1 MATWKQSLLAMA
13 VLVAAAAAWVK
24 FFPGA
29 PEILAD
35 WGLDWAQDDSILAET
50 QGAGGEPRR
59 NDGPQTAVVTAPV
72 IESVINDKLS
82 AIGTGRANNS
92 VTVKPYT
99 AGRVTRIEV
108 ESGARVD
115 VGTVIALLDSE
126 VEEIALD
133 RAKIALADAEAKLE
147 RVKSLRTANTA
158 TLVQVTDAELLVGNA
173 KLALRD
179 AQLNL
184 DRRSITAPIEG
195 IIGILPVEAGNY
207 VTTDTVVATI
217 DDRSRIK
224 IDFYVPERFAA
235 NMVVG
240 GHLTASP
247 IARPDEVFDGAVS
260 AVDNRVDDKSRTLLV
275 QAAIPNEKDTLR
287 AGMSFRIS
295 VKFPG
300 DVYPSVDPLAIQWG
314 TDGAFVWV
322 IRDGK
327 ARRTPVRIV
336 QRNTESVLVAAEGIA
351 PGDTVVTEGVHTVR
365 DGAEVLVA
373 KSDPTPVSTGVT
385 PAVIGS
391 GS

>member
-1 MATWKQSLLAMA
+1 MAAWKQLLLALL
-13 VLVAAAAAWVK
+13 VVVAAAAAWVK

-29 PEILAD
+29 PEILAG
-35 WGLDWAQDDSILAET
+35 WGIEWAQTAVAAKSQDGSE
-50 QGAGGEPRR
+50 QPRR
-59 NDGPQTAVVTAPV
+59 NSSPQTAVITAPV
-72 IESVINDKLS
+72 VQAVINDKLS

-99 AGRVTRIEV
+99 SGRVTRIEV
-108 ESGARVD
+108 ASGARVD
-115 VGTVIALLDSE
+115 VDTVIARLDSE

-147 RVKSLRTANTA
+147 RVRSLRTANTA
-158 TLVQVTDAELLVGNA
+158 TQVQVTDAELVVGNA
-173 KLALRD
+173 RLALRD

-207 VTTDTVVATI
+207 LTTDTVVATI

-235 NMVVG
+235 NMAVG
-240 GHLTASP
+240 GNLTASP
-247 IARPDEVFDGAVS
+247 IARPDEVFDGTVS

-275 QAAIPNEKDTLR
+275 QAEIPNDRDTLR
-287 AGMSFRIS
+287 AGMSFS
-295 VKFPG
+295 VSIKFPG
-300 DVYPSVDPLAIQWG
+300 DVFPSVDPLAIQWG

-327 ARRTPVRIV
+327 AKRTPVRIV
-336 QRNTESVLVAAEGIA
+336 QRNTESVLVASDGIA
-351 PGDTVVTEGVHTVR
+351 PGDTVVTEGVHAVR

-373 KSDPTPVSTGVT
+373 KSDPTPVTTGAT
-385 PAVIGS
+385 PAVVGS

>member
-1 MATWKQSLLAMA
+1 MAAWKQPLLALV

-29 PEILAD
+29 PEILAG
-35 WGLDWAQDDSILAET
+35 WGIDWAQTTVSATPE
-50 QGAGGEPRR
+50 AGEEPRR
-59 NDGPQTAVVTAPV
+59 NSGPQTAVITAPV
-72 IESVINDKLS
+72 VEAVINDKLS

-99 AGRVTRIEV
+99 AGRVTSIEV
-108 ESGARVD
+108 ESGTRVD
-115 VGTVIALLDSE
+115 VGTVIARIDSE

-133 RAKIALADAEAKLE
+133 RARIALADAEAKLE
-147 RVKSLRTANTA
+147 RMRSLRTANTA
-158 TLVQVTDAELLVGNA
+158 TQVQVTDAELGVGNA
-173 KLALRD
+173 RLALRD

-184 DRRSITAPIEG
+184 DRRVVTAPIEG

-207 VTTDTVVATI
+207 VTTDAVIATI

-224 IDFYVPERFAA
+224 IDFYVPERLAA
-235 NMVVG
+235 NMAVG

-247 IARPDEVFDGAVS
+247 IARPDEVFDGTVS

-275 QAAIPNEKDTLR
+275 QAAIPNDKDTLR

-295 VKFPG
+295 IRFPG
-300 DVYPSVDPLAIQWG
+300 DAYPSVDPLAIQWG

-327 ARRTPVRIV
+327 AKRTPVRIV
-336 QRNTESVLVAAEGIA
+336 QRNTESVLVAAEGIV

-365 DGAEVLVA
+365 DGAEVLIA
-373 KSDPTPVSTGVT
+373 KSDTTPATTGAT
-385 PAVIGS
+385 PAVVGS

>member
-1 MATWKQSLLAMA
+1 MAAWKQLLLALV
-13 VLVAAAAAWVK
+13 VLVAAAAAWAK

-29 PEILAD
+29 PEILAG
-35 WGLDWAQDDSILAET
+35 WGIDWAGTAVDAKPQEEAE
-50 QGAGGEPRR
+50 QPKRSDA
-59 NDGPQTAVVTAPV
+59 PQTAVITAPV
-72 IESVINDKLS
+72 VEAVINDRLS

-99 AGRVTRIEV
+99 AGRVTSIEV
-108 ESGARVD
+108 ESGARIEA
-115 VGTVIALLDSE
+115 GTVIALIDSE

-133 RAKIALADAEAKLE
+133 RARIALADAEAKLE
-147 RVKSLRTANTA
+147 RVKSLRKANTA
-158 TLVQVTDAELLVGNA
+158 TQVQVTDAELVVGNA
-173 KLALRD
+173 ELALRD

-184 DRRSITAPIEG
+184 DRRSITSPIEG

-235 NMVVG
+235 NMAVG

-247 IARPDEVFDGAVS
+247 VARPEEVFEGTVS
-260 AVDNRVDDKSRTLLV
+260 AVDNRVDDNSRTLLV
-275 QAAIPNEKDTLR
+275 QAEIPNDKDTLR

-300 DVYPSVDPLAIQWG
+300 DIFPSVDPLAIQWG

-351 PGDTVVTEGVHTVR
+351 PGDTVVTEGVHAVR

-373 KSDPTPVSTGVT
+373 RGETRTSA
-385 PAVIGS
+385 PAVVGS

>member
-1 MATWKQSLLAMA
+1 MAAWKQLLLALL
-13 VLVAAAAAWVK
+13 VVVAAAAAWVK

-29 PEILAD
+29 PEILAG
-35 WGLDWAQDDSILAET
+35 WGIDWAQTAVAAKSQDGSEQT
-50 QGAGGEPRR
+50 GR
-59 NDGPQTAVVTAPV
+59 NGSPQTAVITAPV
-72 IESVINDKLS
+72 VQAVINDKLS

-99 AGRVTRIEV
+99 SGRLTRIEV
-108 ESGARVD
+108 ASGARVD
-115 VGTVIALLDSE
+115 VDTVIAQLDSE

-147 RVKSLRTANTA
+147 RVRSLRTANTA
-158 TLVQVTDAELLVGNA
+158 TQVQVTDAELVVGNA
-173 KLALRD
+173 RLALRD

-184 DRRSITAPIEG
+184 DRRSITAPIAG

-207 VTTDTVVATI
+207 LTTDTVVATI

-235 NMVVG
+235 NMAVG
-240 GHLTASP
+240 GNLTASP
-247 IARPDEVFDGAVS
+247 IARPDEVFDGTVS

-275 QAAIPNEKDTLR
+275 QAEIPNDRDTLR
-287 AGMSFRIS
+287 AGMSFS
-295 VKFPG
+295 VSIKFPG
-300 DVYPSVDPLAIQWG
+300 DVFPSVDPLAIQWG

-327 ARRTPVRIV
+327 AKRTPVRIV
-336 QRNTESVLVAAEGIA
+336 QRNTESVLVASDGIA
-351 PGDTVVTEGVHTVR
+351 PGDTVVTEGVHAVR

-373 KSDPTPVSTGVT
+373 KSDPTPVTTGAT
-385 PAVIGS
+385 PAVVGS

>member
-1 MATWKQSLLAMA
+1 MSAWKQLLLAVI

-29 PEILAD
+29 PEILAS
-35 WGLDWAQDDSILAET
+35 WGMDWARPAVETKAE
-50 QGAGGEPRR
+50 GAGEPRGSGA
-59 NDGPQTAVVTAPV
+59 GPRTAVITAPV
-72 IESVINDKLS
+72 GSATINDKLS

-99 AGRVTRIEV
+99 SGRVTSIDVTSGTRV
-108 ESGARVD
+108 EK
-115 VGTVIALLDSE
+115 GTVIARLDSE

-133 RAKIALADAEAKLE
+133 RAKIALEDAEARLE
-147 RVKSLRTANTA
+147 RVRSLRSTNTA
-158 TLVQVTDAELLVGNA
+158 TQVQVTDAQLAVSNA

-184 DRRSITAPIEG
+184 DRRTITSPIEG

-217 DDRSRIK
+217 DDRSQIK

-235 NMVVG
+235 NMEVG
-240 GHLTASP
+240 ESLTASP
-247 IARPDEVFDGAVS
+247 IARPDEVFEGVIS

-275 QAAIPNEKDTLR
+275 QAEVPNEKDSLR

-295 VKFPG
+295 MQFPG

-322 IRDGK
+322 VQDGRAK
-327 ARRTPVRIV
+327 RTPVRIV
-336 QRNTESVLVAAEGIA
+336 QRNTESVLVAAEGIR
-351 PGDTVVTEGVHTVR
+351 PGDVVVTEGVHAVR

-373 KSDPTPVSTGVT
+373 RNGQAGASPDVVR
-385 PAVIGS
+385 S

>member
-1 MATWKQSLLAMA
+1 MAAWKQLLLTLV
-13 VLVAAAAAWVK
+13 VLVAAAASWAK

-29 PEILAD
+29 PEILAS
-35 WGLDWAQDDSILAET
+35 WGMDWARAAVDARPKD
-50 QGAGGEPRR
+50 EPEQPQRSNR
-59 NDGPQTAVVTAPV
+59 PQTAVITAPV
-72 IESVINDKLS
+72 IEAVINDKLS

-99 AGRVTRIEV
+99 SGRVTSIEV
-108 ESGARVD
+108 ESGARID
-115 VGTVIALLDSE
+115 AGTVIALIDSE

-158 TLVQVTDAELLVGNA
+158 TLVQVTDAELVVGNA
-173 KLALRD
+173 RLALRD

-184 DRRSITAPIEG
+184 DRRSIKAPIEG

-240 GHLTASP
+240 GRLKASP
-247 IARPDEVFDGAVS
+247 IARPEEVFDGTVS

-275 QAAIPNEKDTLR
+275 QAEIPNDKDTLR

-295 VKFPG
+295 VEFPG
-300 DVYPSVDPLAIQWG
+300 DIYPSVDPLAIQWG

-322 IRDGK
+322 IRDGRAK
-327 ARRTPVRIV
+327 RTSVRIV

-351 PGDTVVTEGVHTVR
+351 PGDTVVTEGVHAVR

-373 KSDPTPVSTGVT
+373 KSDPTAMTTGAT
-385 PAVIGS
+385 PTVVGS

>member
-1 MATWKQSLLAMA
+1 MTAWKQLLLALV

-29 PEILAD
+29 PEILAG
-35 WGLDWAQDDSILAET
+35 WGLGWAVQVAGDAKP
-50 QGAGGEPRR
+50 QGGNGESRR
-59 NDGPQTAVVTAPV
+59 SGPQTAVITAPV
-72 IESVINDKLS
+72 IEAVINDRLS

-99 AGRVTRIEV
+99 AGRVTTIEL
-108 ESGARVD
+108 ESGAQVD
-115 VGTVIALLDSE
+115 VGTVIARLDSE

-147 RVKSLRTANTA
+147 RVRSLRSSNTA
-158 TLVQVTDAELLVGNA
+158 TQVQVTDAELVVGNA
-173 KLALRD
+173 KLGLRD

-184 DRRSITAPIEG
+184 DRRAITAPIEG

-217 DDRSRIK
+217 DDRSQIK

-235 NMVVG
+235 NMAVG
-240 GHLTASP
+240 GRLTASP
-247 IARPDEVFDGAVS
+247 IARPDEVFEGTVS

-275 QAAIPNEKDTLR
+275 QAAIPNDKDTLR
-287 AGMSFRIS
+287 AGMSFRVS

-300 DVYPSVDPLAIQWG
+300 DAYPSVDPLAIQWG

-327 ARRTPVRIV
+327 AKRTPVRIV
-336 QRNTESVLVAAEGIA
+336 QRNTESVLVSAEGIR
-351 PGDTVVTEGVHTVR
+351 PGDTVVTEGVHAVR
-365 DGAEVLVA
+365 DGAEVLIA
-373 KSDPTPVSTGVT
+373 RSEPGTTR
-385 PAVIGS
+385 PAVVGS

>member
-1 MATWKQSLLAMA
+1 MAAWKQLLLALV

-29 PEILAD
+29 PEILAG
-35 WGLDWAQDDSILAET
+35 WGIDWAQTTVSATPEKG
-50 QGAGGEPRR
+50 QEPRR
-59 NDGPQTAVVTAPV
+59 NNGPQTAVITAPV
-72 IESVINDKLS
+72 VEAVINDKLS

-99 AGRVTRIEV
+99 AGRVTSIEV
-108 ESGARVD
+108 ESGTRVD
-115 VGTVIALLDSE
+115 VGTVIARIDSE

-133 RAKIALADAEAKLE
+133 RARIALADAEAKLE
-147 RVKSLRTANTA
+147 RMRSLRTANTA
-158 TLVQVTDAELLVGNA
+158 TQVQVTDAELGVGNA
-173 KLALRD
+173 RLALRD

-184 DRRSITAPIEG
+184 DRRAVTAPIEG

-207 VTTDTVVATI
+207 VTTDAVIATI

-224 IDFYVPERFAA
+224 IDFYVPERLAA
-235 NMVVG
+235 NMAVG

-247 IARPDEVFDGAVS
+247 IARPDEVFDGTVS

-275 QAAIPNEKDTLR
+275 QAAVPNDKDTLR

-295 VKFPG
+295 IRFPG
-300 DVYPSVDPLAIQWG
+300 DAYPSVDPLAIQWG

-327 ARRTPVRIV
+327 AKRTPVRIV
-336 QRNTESVLVAAEGIA
+336 QRNTESVLVAAEGIV

-365 DGAEVLVA
+365 DGAEVLIA
-373 KSDPTPVSTGVT
+373 KSDTTPVTTGAT
-385 PAVIGS
+385 PAAVGS

>member
-1 MATWKQSLLAMA
+1 MAAWKQLLLALV
-13 VLVAAAAAWVK
+13 VLAAAAAAWVK

-29 PEILAD
+29 PEILAG
-35 WGLDWAQDDSILAET
+35 WGIEWAGGAATASKD
-50 QGAGGEPRR
+50 GAGEEPRR
-59 NDGPQTAVVTAPV
+59 NNGPQTTVITAPV
-72 IESVINDKLS
+72 VEAVINDKLS

-99 AGRVTRIEV
+99 SGRVTKIEV
-108 ESGARVD
+108 ESGTRVD
-115 VGTVIALLDSE
+115 VGTVIALIDSE

-133 RAKIALADAEAKLE
+133 RAKIALADAQAKLE

-173 KLALRD
+173 RLALRD

-235 NMVVG
+235 NMAVG
-240 GHLTASP
+240 GRLTASP
-247 IARPDEVFDGAVS
+247 IARPDEVFEGTVS

-275 QAAIPNEKDTLR
+275 QAAIPNDRDTLR

-300 DVYPSVDPLAIQWG
+300 DAFPSVDPLAIQWG

-327 ARRTPVRIV
+327 ARRTPIRIV

-351 PGDTVVTEGVHTVR
+351 PGDTVVTEGVHAVR
-365 DGAEVLVA
+365 EGAEVLIA
-373 KSDPTPVSTGVT
+373 KSDPTPASTGAT
-385 PAVIGS
+385 PAVVGS

>member
-1 MATWKQSLLAMA
+1 MAAWKQPLIALV

-29 PEILAD
+29 PKILAG
-35 WGLDWAQDDSILAET
+35 WGIDWAQTTVAATPEKG
-50 QGAGGEPRR
+50 QEPGR
-59 NDGPQTAVVTAPV
+59 NNGPQTAVITAPV
-72 IESVINDKLS
+72 VEAVINDKLS

-99 AGRVTRIEV
+99 AGRVTSIEV
-108 ESGARVD
+108 ESGTRVD
-115 VGTVIALLDSE
+115 VGTVIARIDSE

-133 RAKIALADAEAKLE
+133 RARIALADAEAKLE
-147 RVKSLRTANTA
+147 RMRSLRTANTA
-158 TLVQVTDAELLVGNA
+158 TQVQVTDAELGVGNA
-173 KLALRD
+173 RLALRD

-184 DRRSITAPIEG
+184 DRRSITAPIAG

-207 VTTDTVVATI
+207 VTTDAVIATI

-224 IDFYVPERFAA
+224 IDFYVPERLAA
-235 NMVVG
+235 NMAVG

-247 IARPDEVFDGAVS
+247 IARPDEVFDGTVS

-275 QAAIPNEKDTLR
+275 QAAIPNDKDTLR

-295 VKFPG
+295 IRFPG
-300 DVYPSVDPLAIQWG
+300 DAYPSVDPLAIQWG

-327 ARRTPVRIV
+327 AKRTPVRIV
-336 QRNTESVLVAAEGIA
+336 QRNTESVLVAAEGIV

-365 DGAEVLVA
+365 DGAEVLIA
-373 KSDPTPVSTGVT
+373 KSDTTPGTTGAT
-385 PAVIGS
+385 PAVVGS

>member
-1 MATWKQSLLAMA
+1 MSAWKQLLLAVI

-29 PEILAD
+29 PEILAS
-35 WGLDWAQDDSILAET
+35 WGMDWARPAVETKAE
-50 QGAGGEPRR
+50 GAGEPRGSGA
-59 NDGPQTAVVTAPV
+59 GPRTAVITAPV
-72 IESVINDKLS
+72 GSATINDKLS

-99 AGRVTRIEV
+99 SGRVTSIDVTSGTRV
-108 ESGARVD
+108 EK
-115 VGTVIALLDSE
+115 GTVIARLDSE

-133 RAKIALADAEAKLE
+133 RAKIALEDAEARLE
-147 RVKSLRTANTA
+147 RVRSLRSTNTA
-158 TLVQVTDAELLVGNA
+158 TQVQVTDAQLAVSNA

-184 DRRSITAPIEG
+184 DRRTITSPIEG

-217 DDRSRIK
+217 DDRSQIK

-235 NMVVG
+235 NMEVG
-240 GHLTASP
+240 ESLTASP
-247 IARPDEVFDGAVS
+247 IARPDEVFEGVIS

-275 QAAIPNEKDTLR
+275 QAEVPNEKDSLR

-295 VKFPG
+295 MQFPG

-322 IRDGK
+322 VQDGK
-327 ARRTPVRIV
+327 AKRTPVRIV
-336 QRNTESVLVAAEGIA
+336 QRNTESVLVAAEGIR
-351 PGDTVVTEGVHTVR
+351 PGDVVVTEGVHAVR

-373 KSDPTPVSTGVT
+373 RNGQAGASPDVVR
-385 PAVIGS
+385 S

>member
-1 MATWKQSLLAMA
+1 MAAWKQLLLA
-13 VLVAAAAAWVK
+13 LVVVIAAAAAWVK

-29 PEILAD
+29 PEILAG
-35 WGLDWAQDDSILAET
+35 WGIGSASVDARPRSE
-50 QGAGGEPRR
+50 EPRR
-59 NDGPQTAVVTAPV
+59 NSGPQTAVITAPV
-72 IESVINDKLS
+72 VEAVINDRLS

-92 VTVKPYT
+92 VALKPYT
-99 AGRVTRIEV
+99 SGRLTKIEV
-108 ESGARVD
+108 ISGRRVET
-115 VGTVIALLDSE
+115 GTVIALLDSE
-126 VEEIALD
+126 LEEVALD

-147 RVKSLRTANTA
+147 RVRSLRTTNTA
-158 TLVQVTDAELLVGNA
+158 TQVQVTDAELVVGNA
-173 KLALRD
+173 RLALRD

-184 DRRSITAPIEG
+184 DRRAITAPIEG

-207 VTTDTVVATI
+207 VTTDTVIATI

-235 NMVVG
+235 EMAVG
-240 GHLTASP
+240 DSLSASP
-247 IARPDEVFDGAVS
+247 IARPDEVFAGTVS

-275 QAAIPNEKDTLR
+275 QAEVPNEGDTLR
-287 AGMSFRIS
+287 AGMSFRVL

-300 DVYPSVDPLAIQWG
+300 DTYPSVDPLAIQWG

-351 PGDTVVTEGVHTVR
+351 PGDTVVTEGVHAVR

-373 KSDPTPVSTGVT
+373 RAQPSAAIPAA
-385 PAVIGS
+385 PAVTGS